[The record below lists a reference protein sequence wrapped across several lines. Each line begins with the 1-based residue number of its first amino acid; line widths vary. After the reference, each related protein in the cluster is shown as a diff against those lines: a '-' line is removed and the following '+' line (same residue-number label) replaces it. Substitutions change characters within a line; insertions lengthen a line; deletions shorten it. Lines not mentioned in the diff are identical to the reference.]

1 MYTVV
6 VRVDIEVVRDIV
18 KVSVEFC
25 AGLGVVVHTVVV
37 EVREAV
43 IALVNCTVSVG
54 IEITVSTLL
63 DVVDTVVIG
72 VYILVVRCTVT
83 VRVSDRCRFRGIVHT
98 VLVFILK
105 VLIVPVNYA
114 VVISVEGTVSTF
126 LDIVDTVVVRV
137 NVDVVRVVIRVS
149 LSYWCSF

>member
-54 IEITVSTLL
+54 IELAVSTLFH
-63 DVVDTVVIG
+63 VVDTVVIR
-72 VYILVVRCTVT
+72 VNILVVRCTVT
-83 VRVSDRCRFRGIVHT
+83 VKVSDRSRFRGIVHA
-98 VLVFILK
+98 VFIFILK
-105 VLIVPVNYA
+105 VLVVPVDY
-114 VVISVEGTVSTF
+114 
-126 LDIVDTVVVRV
+126 TVVVSV
-137 NVDVVRVVIRVS
+137 
-149 LSYWCSF
+149 